1 MITIDRFPAFNG
13 QPPGIVVRFNYIEP
27 THEVVEALTRA
38 GIDSTSAFRSVTLR
52 EQIDPWPAGG
62 LTEDVAAFRLD
73 MIEDSLMEC
82 LGEMVWRNQSEKLVT
97 QPVPCDVS

>member
-73 MIEDSLMEC
+73 MIETDLVEKV
-82 LGEMVWRNQSEKLVT
+82 GKEIQRTQIEKLVT